1 MSAHSVDLNCDL
13 GESFGIW
20 TLGQDEALMPYL
32 TSANIA
38 CGYHAGDP
46 AVMKRTVRAALRYNV
61 ALGAHPSLPDL
72 VGFGRRN
79 MDISPEEAFDMT
91 VYQLGALHAVAK
103 AEGGTLHHLKP
114 HGALYNMAAT
124 NAALA
129 EALAE
134 AVYRVQP
141 ELLLYGLAGSELT
154 KAGEKLGLRT
164 AHEVFADR
172 TYQANGTLTPRRQPD
187 ALITEADVAIAQVL
201 RMVQDGMVRS
211 QQGTDVGIRADT
223 VCLHG
228 DGAHALEFAQR
239 LHAVAKAEGG
249 TLHHLKPHGALYN
262 MAATSAPLAEAIAE
276 AIYKV
281 QPNLILYGLADSAL
295 TKAGETL
302 GLVTAHEVFA
312 DRTYQANGTLT

>member
-1 MSAHSVDLNCDL
+1 MQTVDLNCDM
-13 GESFGIW
+13 GESFGAW
-20 TLGQDEALMPYL
+20 TLGNDVALLPFI

-46 AVMKRTVRAALRYNV
+46 AVMKATVRAALRHNV
-61 ALGAHPSLPDL
+61 ALGAHPGLPDL
-72 VGFGRRN
+72 AGFGRRN

-91 VYQLGALHAVAK
+91 VYQLGALQGVAK

-129 EALAE
+129 QAIAE
-134 AVYRVQP
+134 AVYKVQP
-141 ELLLYGLAGSELT
+141 ELVLYGLAGSELT

-187 ALITEADVAIAQVL
+187 ALIGSAEAAITQVL
-201 RMVQDGMVRS
+201 RMVQGGVRT
-211 QQGTDVGIRADT
+211 QQGTDVAIRADT

-239 LHAVAKAEGG
+239 LHTELRQAGVRLQAAHPAAAK
-249 TLHHLKPHGALYN
+249 
-262 MAATSAPLAEAIAE
+262 
-276 AIYKV
+276 
-281 QPNLILYGLADSAL
+281 
-295 TKAGETL
+295 
-302 GLVTAHEVFA
+302 
-312 DRTYQANGTLT
+312 